1 MASPTKTPTFVVPAA
16 PATAS
21 SYSYAKLRSLWIQAG
36 GDPNLA
42 STMAAVALAE
52 SGGKV
57 GALNDNA
64 ATGDYSVGL
73 WQINYFGGMRTGRTQ
88 QFGAPQKLQT
98 DPLANARAAVA
109 LAAGGNGLSN
119 WTTFSSGAY
128 KAFFHPAT
136 PQENVA
142 DATALAQTQAAS
154 PSYVAATTDISIIK
168 SQAVAAAKATQHIS
182 DPWIVVNRKGATV
195 TGFGEATGANAPKNV
210 LLIGGVPATKSLFA
224 QQWGSTYSNDFQV
237 MTGRQPTAAEQADI
251 LSRGLSVYQL
261 RDELSKGKTFAASP
275 AYRQVGAGIVQQA
288 KDTLGVAPPQEFVR
302 QAIAQNWDAAT
313 MDAKLRALPQYQKGP
328 VFKQAALDMTN
339 AYQSI
344 YGPVPKAIA
353 NAKPGAPSVAQ
364 DIKQHVLAGWKPA
377 EYAMKLRAQPQY
389 KYSPEAQDSALHFLD
404 GMGLLIGSRPT
415 LTAGGKTAL
424 PGAPGMA

>member
-1 MASPTKTPTFVVPAA
+1 MAKPVIIKAA
-16 PATAS
+16 PLPPPPPSSSGRPADVPVALWGEIVKAATKNGVTPQVLAGIWRVESGSTYPNAAVNS
-21 SYSYAKLRSLWIQAG
+21 SGYG
-36 GDPNLA
+36 GLFGTTKWNA
-42 STMAAVALAE
+42 STAEQADYAASILRNLITQKGNLHDALLA
-52 SGGKV
+52 
-57 GALNDNA
+57 
-64 ATGDYSVGL
+64 YS
-73 WQINYFGGMRTGRTQ
+73 
-88 QFGAPQKLQT
+88 
-98 DPLANARAAVA
+98 
-109 LAAGGNGLSN
+109 GNGYS
-119 WTTFSSGAY
+119 TVPGVTVPRTPAQKAQDEGRDAAAKAGSPAY
-128 KAFFHPAT
+128 V
-136 PQENVA
+136 Q
-142 DATALAQTQAAS
+142 
-154 PSYVAATTDISIIK
+154 ATTDLSIVK

-195 TGFGEATGANAPKNV
+195 TGFGEATGPNAPKNV
-210 LLIGGVPATKSLFA
+210 LLIGGVPATKSLFD

-237 MTGRQPTAAEQADI
+237 MTGRQPTPAEQADI

-344 YGPVPKAIA
+344 YGPVPKSIA
-353 NAKPGAPSVAQ
+353 NAKPGTPSVAQ
-364 DIKQHVLAGWKPA
+364 DIKQHVLAGWKPT

-389 KYSPEAQDSALHFLD
+389 KYSPEAQTSALHFLD

-415 LTAGGKTAL
+415 LTAGGKTNL
-424 PGAPGMA
+424 PGAPGLA